1 MEYLESAD
9 LKPIISFIE
18 NNFVSYDKKSVA
30 LENIKKLVEYLSNKD
45 ITLNYEDASELL
57 SSSLKLLGTINI
69 IIDNNIELEGSN
81 DSIENIFIAYDLSK
95 KIDDNQINTYSSN
108 YYQTNS
114 KSKDLDLMKLYLE
127 SLPPLLTPEEEKKY
141 AYLANMGNSEA
152 KKKLIECNLRLV
164 ISIAKRYIN
173 KGVAL
178 SDLIQEGNIGL
189 IEAVNRFDYSRGT
202 RLSTYAT
209 WWIRQ
214 SIKRTISSTS
224 KTIRIP
230 DHTFDALNKMI
241 AVEKRLTV
249 DLKRTPTDIE
259 LAKELDISLDKL
271 HNLKECKIDTVSLSA
286 PINNQD
292 SEQEELGNFIE
303 DKTTNIEDEVLREEY
318 LKEFKKAILNCKSI
332 DERQR
337 EILFLRFGIDIEK
350 PYKLE
355 EVSKKFGL
363 TRERIRQ
370 IETKAI
376 RCLAHDRNI
385 KKFKVSDSTED
396 MIFPITYY
404 VPKNIYRN
412 DSNSYSRTKKFYK

>member
-1 MEYLESAD
+1 MENLERID

-18 NNFVSYDKKSVA
+18 NNFASCDKKSVA
-30 LENIKKLVEYLSNKD
+30 LENIKVLVKYLSNKD

-57 SSSLKLLGTINI
+57 SSSFKLLGTISI
-69 IIDNNIELEGSN
+69 IIDNNIELQGN
-81 DSIENIFIAYDLSK
+81 DDSIENIFIAYELSK
-95 KIDDNQINTYSSN
+95 KTDDNQINSYSSN

-114 KSKDLDLMKLYLE
+114 KNKDLDLIKLYIE

-141 AYLANMGNSEA
+141 AYLASMGNSEA

-164 ISIAKRYIN
+164 ISIAKRYMN

-189 IEAVNRFDYSRGT
+189 IEAVNRFDYSMGT

-230 DHTFDALNKMI
+230 DNTFNALNKMI

-249 DLKRTPTDIE
+249 DLQRTPTDIE

-271 HNLKECKIDTVSLSA
+271 HNLKECKIDTVSLST
-286 PINNQD
+286 PVNNQD
-292 SEQEELGNFIE
+292 GGQDELENFIE

-318 LKEFKKAILNCKSI
+318 LKEFKKAIINCKSI

-337 EILFLRFGIDIEK
+337 EILFLRFGINTEK

-355 EVSKKFGL
+355 EVSKKYGL

-376 RCLAHDRNI
+376 RRLAHDRNI
-385 KKFKVSDSTED
+385 RRFKVLDSTED
-396 MIFPITYY
+396 MILPITYY
-404 VPKNIYRN
+404 VPKIIYRD